1 MLAIPVT
8 FMMAIVGC
16 GKEQSSTL
24 DLVTP
29 ASKVVSK
36 LEQPGETG
44 ASIFLDDASLSKDD
58 TQSLEEISAKDGEK
72 FLGVLKQQDTKA
84 LSGLMAHAENEYTEA
99 DMAKVLE
106 GFLLYFDGLENLR
119 LLFEANVQNDEYYV
133 EHYTI
138 AGTKDGKARSIP
150 FQIKYAKSQGME
162 QIQDDDRREPLYNS
176 PLIGQYPY
184 TLLEVERYVQALM
197 QKDTE
202 SLALH
207 LGMYDDNKETKAAME
222 RMLQK
227 YEESLGLSSV
237 KVVSKGYDEQADQY
251 FYELRDSNQQSHEL
265 WLGGEELKIVDKWVT
280 GQAID

>member
-29 ASKVVSK
+29 APEVVSK

-58 TQSLEEISAKDGEK
+58 TQSLEQISAKDGEK

-84 LSGLMAHAENEYTEA
+84 LSGLMVHAENEYTEA

-119 LLFEANVQNDEYYV
+119 LQFEANVQNDEYYV
-133 EHYTI
+133 EHYNI
-138 AGTKDGKARSIP
+138 AGKKDGKVRAIP
-150 FQIKYAKSQGME
+150 FQIKYAKTQGME
-162 QIQDDDRREPLYNS
+162 QIQDDDKREPT
-176 PLIGQYPY
+176 LIGQYPY

-207 LGMYDDNKETKAAME
+207 LGMYDDNKETKATVE

-227 YEESLGLSSV
+227 YEESLDLSSV
-237 KVVSKGYDEQADQY
+237 KVVSKGYDEQKDQY
-251 FYELRDSNQQSHEL
+251 FYELRDSNQQTHEL
-265 WLGGEELKIVDKWVT
+265 WLGGEELKIVDKWVI
-280 GQAID
+280 GQASD